1 MPSDGVRPRPCSVI
15 RRILHGMTG
24 IGQFLRSQRDQADG
38 RAPLPL
44 RAGPVSNGEF
54 VPARENAR
62 DRAINE
68 LIRSSI
74 DDSVT
79 RTGVDRRRFLQGAG
93 AVAASLAAFDLA
105 GCGNSATSQHRHGR
119 GGKYS
124 APPPE
129 DTVACQ
135 QALAGTG
142 EFIVDVHTHHVIPGG
157 PWVQNAPET
166 TGLVLSMLPPGC
178 SDNPRLDCVDRA
190 TYLHDLFLAS
200 DTDVA
205 VLTDVPNSGP
215 SNAPI
220 PFPSALTTQQIAGE
234 LAHGGASRMLVENII
249 APNVGPLGATL
260 DEMSSAAQS
269 GPPSA
274 FKVYTAW
281 SPTGQGFS
289 LEDPAIGLPTIQ
301 HAHDLGVKV
310 FVAHKGLPLMNFD
323 AAFNHPED
331 IVAVSRQFSDMN
343 FVVYHAAWD
352 PSYVEGP
359 YNPAA
364 AVGIDSLL
372 AALDRHNVP
381 PSDNVWVDLATV
393 WRQLL
398 TQPDQAAHAI
408 GKLLSRVGPDRVMWG
423 TDAIWYGSPQAQIMA
438 MRAFQITPEFQDRY
452 HYPALTAE
460 VKAAIFG
467 LNAAKLFGVDPSAT
481 RCALAT
487 DPLTANIQET
497 AQLRN
502 EGALPSAW
510 NAHGPTTRRQVL
522 NWLASSTSRWTPM

>member
-1 MPSDGVRPRPCSVI
+1 MPLC
-15 RRILHGMTG
+15 
-24 IGQFLRSQRDQADG
+24 
-38 RAPLPL
+38 
-44 RAGPVSNGEF
+44 AGPVSNGEF
-54 VPARENAR
+54 APAAPSAA
-62 DRAINE
+62 DRAVNQ

-74 DDSVT
+74 DHSVA

-93 AVAASLAAFDLA
+93 AVAAALAAFELA
-105 GCGNSATSQHRHGR
+105 GCATTGSSHRSSAPLGRR
-119 GGKYS
+119 GGTF
-124 APPPE
+124 ATPPPADAE
-129 DTVACQ
+129 ACR
-135 QALAGTG
+135 QALGGSG
-142 EFIVDVHTHHVIPGG
+142 EFIFDVHTHHVIPTG
-157 PWVQNAPET
+157 PWVQNSPET

-178 SDNPRLDCVDRA
+178 TDSPQLDCVDRA

-205 VLTDVPNSGP
+205 MLTDVPNSGP

-220 PFPSALTTQQIAGE
+220 PFPDALATQQITAG
-234 LAHGGASRMLVENII
+234 LAGGGASRLFVENII
-249 APNVGPLGATL
+249 APNVGPLAATL
-260 DEMSSAAQS
+260 DEMSGAVQS

-289 LEDPAIGLPTIQ
+289 LEDPAIGVPTVQ

-331 IVAVSRQFSDMN
+331 IVAISRQFTDMN

-352 PSYVEGP
+352 PARVEGP
-359 YNPAA
+359 YDPMATI
-364 AVGIDSLL
+364 GIDSLL

-381 PSDNVWVDLATV
+381 PDDNVWVDLATV

-398 TQPDQAAHAI
+398 TQPDQAAHAV
-408 GKLLSRVGPDRVMWG
+408 GKLLSRVGQHRVMWG

-438 MRAFQITPEFQDRY
+438 MRAFQISPEFQDRY
-452 HYPALTAE
+452 SYPALTDE
-460 VKAAIFG
+460 IKAGIFG
-467 LNAAKLFGVDPSAT
+467 LNVADLFGIDATAT
-481 RCALAT
+481 RCGLAT

-497 AQLRN
+497 AHLRGD
-502 EGALPSAW
+502 GALPSAW
-510 NAHGPTTRRQVL
+510 SPHGPTTRRQVL
-522 NWLASSTSRWTPM
+522 NWLASSTTRWIPM